1 MVQSLRLPIRL
12 GSSGILQALAISIFI
27 TKETSLDRC
36 VMKRAGPMWHR
47 ERKEKEEE
55 EEEEEEEGE
64 EEGEEEE
71 SGLFKF
77 KVLEIRF
84 GRRERGGGGGEGGVG
99 FRYSVGG
106 ARVLR
111 GIVAE

>member
-1 MVQSLRLPIRL
+1 
-12 GSSGILQALAISIFI
+12 
-27 TKETSLDRC
+27 
-36 VMKRAGPMWHR
+36 MWHR

-84 GRRERGGGGGEGGVG
+84 GRRERGGGGDVVE
-99 FRYSVGG
+99 
-106 ARVLR
+106 RVLR